1 MNLRPLA
8 PQASIIAKLD
18 DGPADRAQRDK
29 LLNHWAGRRR
39 MGNGEGIATCSVC
52 GRISASGGDHL
63 DCGEMRRARLEDER
77 IGAAAR
83 RELLAPGAGGGRGGD
98 GDLAVEMR
106 AVLDHIGGGDGAG
119 QGPARRPSAPG
130 RWAGREPR

>member
-18 DGPADRAQRDK
+18 DGPAGGAGRAK
-29 LLNHWAGRRR
+29 LLNRWVGRRR
-39 MGNGEGIATCSVC
+39 MGGSGIATCSVC

-77 IGAAAR
+77 IVAAAR
-83 RELLAPGAGGGRGGD
+83 YEVFGGGGGGGD
-98 GDLAVEMR
+98 DLATEVR
-106 AVLDHIGGGDGAG
+106 AVLDHIGEGD
-119 QGPARRPSAPG
+119 GPARGPG
-130 RWAGREPR
+130 RRPAP

>member
-18 DGPADRAQRDK
+18 DGPAGGAGRAK
-29 LLNHWAGRRR
+29 LLNRWVGRRR
-39 MGNGEGIATCSVC
+39 MGGGGIATCSVC

-77 IGAAAR
+77 IVAAAR
-83 RELLAPGAGGGRGGD
+83 YEVFGGGGGD
-98 GDLAVEMR
+98 DLATEVR
-106 AVLDHIGGGDGAG
+106 AVLDHIGEGDGPA
-119 QGPARRPSAPG
+119 QGPGRRPAP
-130 RWAGREPR
+130 